1 MSITA
6 LNNKYVEL
14 YVKFQ
19 YMQLCNNIKQL
30 EGIELNT
37 FNDLKSELK
46 HISKTL
52 IYEIKLE
59 YSDNK
64 SSKTLIND
72 YERTLKF
79 LN

>member
-6 LNNKYVEL
+6 LNNKYIEL

-37 FNDLKSELK
+37 FNDLKAELK

-52 IYEIKLE
+52 IDEIKLE

-72 YERTLKF
+72 YERTLNF